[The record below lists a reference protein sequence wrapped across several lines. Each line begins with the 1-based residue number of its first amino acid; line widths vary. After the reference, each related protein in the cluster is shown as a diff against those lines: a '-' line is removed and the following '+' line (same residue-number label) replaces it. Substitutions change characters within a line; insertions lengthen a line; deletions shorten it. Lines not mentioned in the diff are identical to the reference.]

1 MVADLLEPEM
11 EPHAQLQA
19 NFKQWQLRREA
30 ESFAVKQA
38 KESLRRSGDEAA
50 SSSSELPCLNPNP
63 NPNPNQG
70 TQAHPP
76 SALLPSPPLIKSHCA
91 PLTV

>member
-30 ESFAVKQA
+30 DSFAVKEAKQA
-38 KESLRRSGDEAA
+38 LDEAA
-50 SSSSELPCLNPNP
+50 SSSRELPCPNP
-63 NPNPNQG
+63 NPDPN
-70 TQAHPP
+70 
-76 SALLPSPPLIKSHCA
+76 PSPDPKQR
-91 PLTV
+91 T

>member
-30 ESFAVKQA
+30 DSFAVKEAKQA
-38 KESLRRSGDEAA
+38 LKHSGDEAA
-50 SSSSELPCLNPNP
+50 SSSREPPCPNP
-63 NPNPNQG
+63 NPDPN
-70 TQAHPP
+70 
-76 SALLPSPPLIKSHCA
+76 PSPDPKQR
-91 PLTV
+91 T